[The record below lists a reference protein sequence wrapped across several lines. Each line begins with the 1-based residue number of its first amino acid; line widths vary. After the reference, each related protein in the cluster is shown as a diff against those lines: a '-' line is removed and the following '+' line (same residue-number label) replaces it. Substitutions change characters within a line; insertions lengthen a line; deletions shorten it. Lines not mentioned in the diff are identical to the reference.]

1 MKEFGSDFH
10 LCDSNFRVDFNQL
23 DMIGD
28 TRFYACGRHAI
39 EAIIKQEKWK
49 RIWMPTYFCYE
60 VIGYIRSTG
69 IEVMLYDD
77 YPLNENDDIIVRSL
91 PFQEGDVLFRTDYFG
106 LRKRRTNK
114 DIRISVIE
122 DHTHGLTSD
131 WTIKSDADWC
141 IASLRKTL
149 PLAAGGMLWSPKGK
163 KLPDAI
169 KPTAECKEMAIER
182 YEAMNMKAKYLKT
195 AYLTDEE
202 DTKAK
207 NDFREKFV
215 DSEERIDHMKLS
227 GIDVQSKEIANS
239 LNIKQWTDLKIENW
253 FLAIQLLSKKYHVL
267 GNGRSDKWQP
277 FSLVLLL
284 DSASE
289 REALRHYLVGQKIYP
304 AVLWRLPDNCA
315 FKQAKDFSERML
327 SIHCDIRYSRADI
340 TDMCNKINNFYDAN
354 F

>member
-106 LRKRRTNK
+106 LRKWRTNK
-114 DIRISVIE
+114 DIRIPVIE

-163 KLPDAI
+163 KLPDTI

-195 AYLTDEE
+195 VYPTKEE
-202 DTKAK
+202 DTEAK

-215 DSEERIDHMKLS
+215 DSEERIDHRKLS
-227 GIDVQSKEIANS
+227 GIDMKSKEIE
-239 LNIKQWTDLKIENW
+239 T
-253 FLAIQLLSKKYHVL
+253 
-267 GNGRSDKWQP
+267 
-277 FSLVLLL
+277 
-284 DSASE
+284 
-289 REALRHYLVGQKIYP
+289 
-304 AVLWRLPDNCA
+304 
-315 FKQAKDFSERML
+315 
-327 SIHCDIRYSRADI
+327 
-340 TDMCNKINNFYDAN
+340 
-354 F
+354 

>member
-23 DMIGD
+23 GKIGD

-60 VIGYIRSTG
+60 VIGYIRSMG

-77 YPLNENDDIIVRSL
+77 YPLNENDDIIIRSL
-91 PFQEGDVLFRTDYFG
+91 PFQEEDVLFRTDYFG
-106 LRKRRTNK
+106 LRKWRTNK

-195 AYLTDEE
+195 VYPTKKE
-202 DTKAK
+202 DTEAK

-253 FLAIQLLSKKYHVL
+253 FLAIKLLSKKYHVL

-289 REALRHYLVGQKIYP
+289 REALQHYLVGQKIYP